1 MDEGEEHLDDLEL
14 GKVVWFVISSQ
25 YAGHELMKSA
35 LGSSVDFG
43 SKII

>member
-14 GKVVWFVISSQ
+14 GKVVSLQ

-43 SKII
+43 PKII